1 MARAPRDRPASQI
14 ALPLDWSA
22 GGANDGPLLVGT
34 SNADAVR
41 YLRHV
46 STWPVRTAVLTGP
59 RGSGRSLMGRLFAR
73 ETGGRVI
80 DGHDSV
86 PEEAMF
92 HAWNAAQ
99 ASGTPLL
106 IVADAPP
113 ADWQVALPDLA
124 SRLRAVPVL
133 TIGEPDD
140 CLARDLIEA
149 LFAQRGMAISPEVA
163 SYIVPRM
170 ERSYAMLHRIVAAL
184 DAASL
189 EQGRRVGVRLTRETL
204 LSQGLIDPDL
214 LERQE
219 PGQCR

>member
-1 MARAPRDRPASQI
+1 MPRGSGQI

-22 GGANDGPLLVGT
+22 GGANDGPLIVGT

-46 STWPVRTAVLTGP
+46 ATWPVRTAVLTGP
-59 RGSGRSLMGRLFAR
+59 RGSGRSLIGRLFAR
-73 ETGGRVI
+73 ESGGRVI
-80 DGHDSV
+80 DGHASV
-86 PEEAMF
+86 SEEEIF

-106 IVADAPP
+106 IIAEAPP
-113 ADWQVALPDLA
+113 SEWAIALPDLA

-140 CLARDLIEA
+140 CLARDLIDA
-149 LFAQRGMAISPEVA
+149 LFAQRGMAISPDVA
-163 SYIVPRM
+163 AYVVPRM
-170 ERSYAMLHRIVAAL
+170 ERSYAMIHRVVAAL

-189 EQGRRVGVRLTRETL
+189 EKGRAISIRLTRETL

-219 PGQCR
+219 TGTCR

>member
-1 MARAPRDRPASQI
+1 MARATGQI

-22 GGANDGPLLVGT
+22 GGSNDGPLIVGT

-46 STWPVRTAVLTGP
+46 ATWPVRTAVLVGP
-59 RGSGRSLMGRLFAR
+59 CGSGRSLIGRLFAR
-73 ETGGRVI
+73 DTGGRVI

-86 PEEAMF
+86 GEEEIF

-99 ASGTPLL
+99 ASGSPLL
-106 IVADAPP
+106 IIADAPP
-113 ADWQVALPDLA
+113 STWNIALPDLA
-124 SRLRAVPVL
+124 SRLAAVPVL
-133 TIGEPDD
+133 TIAEPDD

-149 LFAQRGMAISPEVA
+149 LFARRGMALAPEVP

-170 ERSYAMLHRIVAAL
+170 ERSYAMIHRVVAAL

-189 EQGRRVGVRLTRETL
+189 EQGRRVGIRLTRETL

-214 LERQE
+214 LERQDE
-219 PGQCR
+219 AQCR

>member
-1 MARAPRDRPASQI
+1 MARATSQI
-14 ALPLDWSA
+14 PLPLDWSA
-22 GGANDGPLLVGT
+22 GGNNDGPLIVGT
-34 SNADAVR
+34 SNADAIR

-46 STWPVRTAVLTGP
+46 ATWPVRTAVLTGP
-59 RGSGRSLMGRLFAR
+59 RGSGRSLIGRIFAA

-80 DGHDSV
+80 DGHDSA
-86 PEEAMF
+86 PEEEIF

-99 ASGTPLL
+99 SSNVPLL
-106 IVADAPP
+106 IIADAPP
-113 ADWQVALPDLA
+113 TEWGIALPDLA

-133 TIGEPDD
+133 TIAEPDD

-149 LFAQRGMAISPEVA
+149 LFAQRGIALAPEVA
-163 SYIVPRM
+163 AYIVPRM

-189 EQGRRVGVRLTRETL
+189 EQGRRVGIRLTRETL

-214 LERQE
+214 LERQD
-219 PGQCR
+219 GTICR

>member
-1 MARAPRDRPASQI
+1 MGAARAAPGQI

-22 GGANDGPLLVGT
+22 GGVNDGPLIVGA

-41 YLRHV
+41 YLQHV
-46 STWPVRTAVLTGP
+46 ATWPVRTAVLTGP
-59 RGSGRSLMGRLFAR
+59 ARSGRSLMGRIFAH

-80 DGHDSV
+80 DGPASV
-86 PEEAMF
+86 SEEDMF

-99 ASGTPLL
+99 DSGTPLL
-106 IVADAPP
+106 IIADAPP
-113 ADWQVALPDLA
+113 ESWGTHLPDLV

-133 TIGEPDD
+133 RIGEPDD

-149 LFAQRGMAISPEVA
+149 LFAQRGMAIAPEVA

-170 ERSYAMLHRIVAAL
+170 ERSYAMIHRVVAAL

-189 EQGRRVGVRLTRETL
+189 EQGRRVGIRLTRETL
-204 LSQGLIDPDL
+204 LSQGLIEPDL
-214 LERQE
+214 LERQD
-219 PGQCR
+219 PTTCR

>member
-1 MARAPRDRPASQI
+1 MTRPSGQI

-22 GGANDGPLLVGT
+22 GGNNDGPLIVGT

-46 STWPVRTAVLTGP
+46 STWPVRTAVLVGP
-59 RGSGRSLMGRLFAR
+59 RGSGRSLIGRVFAR
-73 ETGGRVI
+73 DTGGRVI

-86 PEEAMF
+86 SEEEIF

-106 IVADAPP
+106 IIADAPP
-113 ADWQVALPDLA
+113 AEWNVALPDLA
-124 SRLRAVPVL
+124 SRLAAVPVL
-133 TIGEPDD
+133 AIGEPDD

-149 LFAQRGMAISPEVA
+149 LFAQRGIAIAPEVA

-170 ERSYAMLHRIVAAL
+170 ERSYAMIHRVVAAL

-214 LERQE
+214 LERQDNDI
-219 PGQCR
+219 CR

>member
-1 MARAPRDRPASQI
+1 MSPKSSQI

-22 GGANDGPLLVGT
+22 GGANDGPLIIGT

-46 STWPVRTAVLTGP
+46 STWPVRTAVLNGP
-59 RGSGRSLMGRLFAR
+59 RGSGRSLMGRLFAQD
-73 ETGGRVI
+73 TGGRVI
-80 DGHDSV
+80 DGHESV
-86 PEEAMF
+86 SEEEIF

-99 ASGTPLL
+99 VGPPLL

-113 ADWQVALPDLA
+113 ADWNVALPDLR
-124 SRLRAVPVL
+124 SRLAAVPVL

-149 LFAQRGMAISPEVA
+149 LFAQRGVALAPGVA

-170 ERSYAMLHRIVAAL
+170 ERSYAMLHRVVAAL

-189 EQGRRVGVRLTRETL
+189 EQGRRLGIRLARETL

-214 LERQE
+214 LERQDE
-219 PGQCR
+219 AQCR

>member
-1 MARAPRDRPASQI
+1 MPRGSGQI

-22 GGANDGPLLVGT
+22 GGANDGPLIVGT

-46 STWPVRTAVLTGP
+46 ATWPVRTAVLTGP
-59 RGSGRSLMGRLFAR
+59 RGSGRSLMGRLFAH
-73 ETGGRVI
+73 ESGGRVI
-80 DGHDSV
+80 DGHASV
-86 PEEAMF
+86 SEEEIF

-106 IVADAPP
+106 IIAEAPP
-113 ADWQVALPDLA
+113 SEWAIALPDLA

-140 CLARDLIEA
+140 CLARDLIDA
-149 LFAQRGMAISPEVA
+149 LFAQRGMAISPDVA
-163 SYIVPRM
+163 AYVVPRM
-170 ERSYAMLHRIVAAL
+170 ERSYAMIHRVVAAL

-189 EQGRRVGVRLTRETL
+189 EKGRAISIRLTRETL

-219 PGQCR
+219 TGTCR

>member
-1 MARAPRDRPASQI
+1 MARATSQI

-22 GGANDGPLLVGT
+22 GGNNDGPLIVGT
-34 SNADAVR
+34 SNADAIR

-46 STWPVRTAVLTGP
+46 ATWPVRTAVLTGP
-59 RGSGRSLMGRLFAR
+59 RGSGRSLIGRIFAA

-80 DGHDSV
+80 DGHDSA
-86 PEEAMF
+86 PEEEIF

-99 ASGTPLL
+99 LSNVPLL
-106 IVADAPP
+106 IIADAPP
-113 ADWQVALPDLA
+113 TEWGIALPDLA

-133 TIGEPDD
+133 TIAEPDD

-149 LFAQRGMAISPEVA
+149 LFAQRGIALAPEVA
-163 SYIVPRM
+163 AYIVPRM

-189 EQGRRVGVRLTRETL
+189 EQGRRVGIRLTRETL

-219 PGQCR
+219 TGTCQ

>member
-1 MARAPRDRPASQI
+1 MARTGQI

-22 GGANDGPLLVGT
+22 GGSNDGPLIVGT

-59 RGSGRSLMGRLFAR
+59 RGSGRSLIGRLFAR

-86 PEEAMF
+86 SEEEIF

-106 IVADAPP
+106 IIADAPP
-113 ADWQVALPDLA
+113 SEWGIALPDLR
-124 SRLRAVPVL
+124 SRLAAVPVL
-133 TIGEPDD
+133 TIGAPDD

-149 LFAQRGMAISPEVA
+149 LFAQRGIALAPGVA

-170 ERSYAMLHRIVAAL
+170 ERSYAMIHRIVAAL
-184 DAASL
+184 DEASL
-189 EQGRRVGVRLTRETL
+189 ERGRAIGVRLTRETL

-214 LERQE
+214 LERQD
-219 PGQCR
+219 GTICR

>member
-1 MARAPRDRPASQI
+1 MTALGSDIQQLRLPLRQEASQR
-14 ALPLDWSA
+14 AADFVVSE
-22 GGANDGPLLVGT
+22 
-34 SNADAVR
+34 SNAAATSV
-41 YLRHV
+41 LA
-46 STWPVRTAVLTGP
+46 TWPEMAGSVLSIFGPPGSGKSHLAAIFARRANARLWDDADRTA
-59 RGSGRSLMGRLFAR
+59 S
-73 ETGGRVI
+73 
-80 DGHDSV
+80 
-86 PEEAMF
+86 EEALF

-106 IVADAPP
+106 IIADALP
-113 ADWQVALPDLA
+113 ADWGIALPDLA

-149 LFAQRGMAISPEVA
+149 LFAQRGMALAPGVA

-170 ERSYAMLHRIVAAL
+170 ERSYAAIHRVVAAL

-189 EQGRRVGVRLTRETL
+189 EKGGGISIRLTRETL

-214 LERQE
+214 LERQNI
-219 PGQCR
+219 

>member
-1 MARAPRDRPASQI
+1 MARASGQI

-22 GGANDGPLLVGT
+22 GGANDGPLIVGT

-46 STWPVRTAVLTGP
+46 STWPVRTVVLVGP
-59 RGSGRSLMGRLFAR
+59 RGSGRSLIGRLFAR
-73 ETGGRVI
+73 DTGGRVI
-80 DGHDSV
+80 DGHGSV
-86 PEEAMF
+86 PEEEIF

-99 ASGTPLL
+99 ASGSPLL
-106 IVADAPP
+106 IIADAPP
-113 ADWQVALPDLA
+113 AEWNVALPDLA
-124 SRLRAVPVL
+124 SRLAAVPVL
-133 TIGEPDD
+133 AIGEPDD

-149 LFAQRGMAISPEVA
+149 LFAQRGIAIAPEVP

-170 ERSYAMLHRIVAAL
+170 ERSYAMIHRIVSAL

-189 EQGRRVGVRLTRETL
+189 AQGRRVGVRLTRETL

-214 LERQE
+214 LERQDE
-219 PGQCR
+219 TTCR

>member
-1 MARAPRDRPASQI
+1 MARPSGQI

-22 GGANDGPLLVGT
+22 GGSNDGPLIIGT

-46 STWPVRTAVLTGP
+46 STWPVRTAVLVGP
-59 RGSGRSLMGRLFAR
+59 RGSGRSLIGRLFAR
-73 ETGGRVI
+73 DTGGRVI

-86 PEEAMF
+86 SEEEIF

-99 ASGTPLL
+99 ASGVPLL
-106 IVADAPP
+106 IIADAPP
-113 ADWQVALPDLA
+113 AEWTVALPDLA
-124 SRLRAVPVL
+124 SRLAAVPVL
-133 TIGEPDD
+133 AIGEPDD

-149 LFAQRGMAISPEVA
+149 LFAQRGIAIAPEVA

-170 ERSYAMLHRIVAAL
+170 ERSYAMIHRVVAAL

-189 EQGRRVGVRLTRETL
+189 EQGRRVGIRLTRETL

-214 LERQE
+214 PETI
-219 PGQCR
+219 

>member
-1 MARAPRDRPASQI
+1 MARASGQI

-22 GGANDGPLLVGT
+22 GASNDGPLIVGT

-59 RGSGRSLMGRLFAR
+59 RGSGRSLMGRLFVR

-80 DGHDSV
+80 DGPASV
-86 PEEAMF
+86 SEEAMF

-99 ASGTPLL
+99 ASGAPLL
-106 IVADAPP
+106 IIADAPP
-113 ADWQVALPDLA
+113 ADWGIGLPDLA

-133 TIGEPDD
+133 AIGEPDD

-149 LFAQRGMAISPEVA
+149 LFAQRGMALAPEVA
-163 SYIVPRM
+163 AYIVPRM
-170 ERSYAMLHRIVAAL
+170 ERSYAMLHRVVAAL

-189 EQGRRVGVRLTRETL
+189 ERGRGIGIRLTRETL

-214 LERQE
+214 LERD
-219 PGQCR
+219 

>member
-1 MARAPRDRPASQI
+1 MAKPGQI

-22 GGANDGPLLVGT
+22 GGANDGPLIVGT
-34 SNADAVR
+34 SNADAIR

-59 RGSGRSLMGRLFAR
+59 RGSGRSLIGRLFAR

-80 DGHDSV
+80 DGRESV
-86 PEEAMF
+86 SEEEIF

-99 ASGTPLL
+99 ASGEPLL
-106 IVADAPP
+106 IIADAPP
-113 ADWQVALPDLA
+113 SGWDIALPDLR
-124 SRLRAVPVL
+124 SRLAAVPVL
-133 TIGEPDD
+133 TIGDPDD

-149 LFAQRGMAISPEVA
+149 LFAQRGIAIAPEVP

-170 ERSYAMLHRIVAAL
+170 ERSYAMIHRIVAAL

-189 EQGRRVGVRLTRETL
+189 EKGRGIGIRLIRETL

-214 LERQE
+214 LERQDVT
-219 PGQCR
+219 QCR

>member
-1 MARAPRDRPASQI
+1 MAKPGQI

-22 GGANDGPLLVGT
+22 GGANDGPLIVGT
-34 SNADAVR
+34 SNADAIR

-59 RGSGRSLMGRLFAR
+59 RGSGRSLIGRLFAR

-80 DGHDSV
+80 DGRDSAS
-86 PEEAMF
+86 EEEIF

-99 ASGTPLL
+99 ASGNPLL
-106 IVADAPP
+106 IIADTPP
-113 ADWQVALPDLA
+113 ADWGIVLPDLA

-149 LFAQRGMAISPEVA
+149 LFAQRGISISPDVP

-170 ERSYAMLHRIVAAL
+170 ERSYAMIHRIVAAL

-189 EQGRRVGVRLTRETL
+189 EKGRGIGIRLIRETL

-214 LERQE
+214 LERQDVT
-219 PGQCR
+219 QCR

>member
-1 MARAPRDRPASQI
+1 MARATSSQI

-22 GGANDGPLLVGT
+22 GGSNDGPLIVGT

-46 STWPVRTAVLTGP
+46 STWPVRTAVLVGP
-59 RGSGRSLMGRLFAR
+59 RGSGRSLIGRLFAS
-73 ETGGRVI
+73 EAGGRVI

-86 PEEAMF
+86 SEEEIF

-99 ASGTPLL
+99 TSGKPLL
-106 IVADAPP
+106 VIADAPP
-113 ADWQVALPDLA
+113 SAWNIALPDLA
-124 SRLRAVPVL
+124 SRLAAVPVL

-140 CLARDLIEA
+140 CLARDLIDA
-149 LFAQRGMAISPEVA
+149 LFAQRGMALAPEVA

-170 ERSYAMLHRIVAAL
+170 ERSYAMIHRVVAAL

-214 LERQE
+214 LERQDADT
-219 PGQCR
+219 CR

>member
-1 MARAPRDRPASQI
+1 MRRAGNRQI

-22 GGANDGPLLVGT
+22 GGVNDGPLIVGT

-59 RGSGRSLMGRLFAR
+59 RGSGRSLMGRLFTR

-86 PEEAMF
+86 SEEEIF

-99 ASGTPLL
+99 TSRKPLL
-106 IVADAPP
+106 IIANAPP
-113 ADWQVALPDLA
+113 ADWHVALPDLA

-133 TIGEPDD
+133 TIGDPDD
-140 CLARDLIEA
+140 CLARDLIDA
-149 LFAQRGMAISPEVA
+149 LFAQRGVALAPGVA

-170 ERSYAMLHRIVAAL
+170 ERSYAMIHRIVAAL

-189 EQGRRVGVRLTRETL
+189 EKGGGISIRLTRETL

-214 LERQE
+214 LE
-219 PGQCR
+219 GQDETTCR

>member
-1 MARAPRDRPASQI
+1 MPRGSGQI

-22 GGANDGPLLVGT
+22 GGANDGPLIVGT

-46 STWPVRTAVLTGP
+46 ATWPVRTAVLTGP

-73 ETGGRVI
+73 RSGGRVI
-80 DGHDSV
+80 DGHASV
-86 PEEAMF
+86 SEEEIF

-106 IVADAPP
+106 IIADVPP
-113 ADWQVALPDLA
+113 SEWAIALPDLA

-140 CLARDLIEA
+140 CLARDLIDA
-149 LFAQRGMAISPEVA
+149 LFAQRGMAISPDVA
-163 SYIVPRM
+163 AYVVPRM
-170 ERSYAMLHRIVAAL
+170 ERSYAMIHRVVAAL

-189 EQGRRVGVRLTRETL
+189 EKGRAISIRLTRETL

-219 PGQCR
+219 TGTCR

>member
-1 MARAPRDRPASQI
+1 MARLSGQI

-22 GGANDGPLLVGT
+22 GGSNDGPLIVGT
-34 SNADAVR
+34 SNAEAIR

-59 RGSGRSLMGRLFAR
+59 RGSGRSLIGRLFAR

-80 DGHDSV
+80 DGHGSV
-86 PEEAMF
+86 SEEEIF

-106 IVADAPP
+106 IIADAPP
-113 ADWQVALPDLA
+113 GEWNIQLPDLR
-124 SRLRAVPVL
+124 SRLAAVPVL
-133 TIGEPDD
+133 AIGEPDD

-149 LFAQRGMAISPEVA
+149 LFAQRGIALAPGVA

-170 ERSYAMLHRIVAAL
+170 ERSYAMVHRIVAAL

-189 EQGRRVGVRLTRETL
+189 ERGGAIGVRLTRETL

-219 PGQCR
+219 SDICP

>member
-1 MARAPRDRPASQI
+1 MARSSGQI

-22 GGANDGPLLVGT
+22 GGSNDGPLIVGT

-46 STWPVRTAVLTGP
+46 ATWPVRTAVVTGP
-59 RGSGRSLMGRLFAR
+59 GGSGRSLIGRLFAR

-80 DGHDSV
+80 DGHASV
-86 PEEAMF
+86 SEEEIF

-106 IVADAPP
+106 IIADAPP
-113 ADWQVALPDLA
+113 GDWNIQLPDLR
-124 SRLRAVPVL
+124 SRLAAVPVL
-133 TIGEPDD
+133 AIGEPDD

-149 LFAQRGMAISPEVA
+149 LFAQRGIALAPGVA

-170 ERSYAMLHRIVAAL
+170 ERSYAMIHRVVAAL

-189 EQGRRVGVRLTRETL
+189 ERRGGIGVRLTRETL

-214 LERQE
+214 LERE
-219 PGQCR
+219 SCSNRPEV

>member
-1 MARAPRDRPASQI
+1 MARHSGQI
-14 ALPLDWSA
+14 ALPLDWSV
-22 GGANDGPLLVGT
+22 GGSNDGPLIIGA

-46 STWPVRTAVLTGP
+46 ATWPVRTAVLIGP
-59 RGSGRSLMGRLFAR
+59 HGSGRSLIGRFFAR

-80 DGHDSV
+80 DGPGSV
-86 PEEAMF
+86 SEEEIF

-99 ASGTPLL
+99 SSGTPLL
-106 IVADAPP
+106 IIADAPP
-113 ADWQVALPDLA
+113 PAWGVALPDLA
-124 SRLRAVPVL
+124 SRLAAVPVL

-149 LFAQRGMAISPEVA
+149 LFAQRGIAIAPEVPP
-163 SYIVPRM
+163 YIVPRM
-170 ERSYAMLHRIVAAL
+170 ERSYAMVHRIVAAL
-184 DAASL
+184 DSASL
-189 EQGRRVGVRLTRETL
+189 EKGRGISIRLTRETL

-219 PGQCR
+219 NAQCR

>member
-1 MARAPRDRPASQI
+1 MPRGSGQI

-22 GGANDGPLLVGT
+22 GGANDGPLIVGT
-34 SNADAVR
+34 SHADAVR

-46 STWPVRTAVLTGP
+46 ATWPVRTAVLTGP

-73 ETGGRVI
+73 ESGGRVI
-80 DGHDSV
+80 DGHASV
-86 PEEAMF
+86 SEEEIF

-106 IVADAPP
+106 IIADAPP
-113 ADWQVALPDLA
+113 SEWAIALPDLA

-140 CLARDLIEA
+140 CLARDLIDA
-149 LFAQRGMAISPEVA
+149 LFAQRGMAISPDVA
-163 SYIVPRM
+163 AYVVPRM
-170 ERSYAMLHRIVAAL
+170 ERSYAMIHRVVAAL

-189 EQGRRVGVRLTRETL
+189 EKGRAISIRLTRETL

-219 PGQCR
+219 TGPCR

>member
-1 MARAPRDRPASQI
+1 MARATGQI

-22 GGANDGPLLVGT
+22 GGPNDGPLIVGA

-46 STWPVRTAVLTGP
+46 ATWPVRIAVLTGP
-59 RGSGRSLMGRLFAR
+59 RGSGRSLMGRLFAS

-80 DGHDSV
+80 DGHDGVS
-86 PEEAMF
+86 EEEIF

-99 ASGTPLL
+99 ASHTPLL
-106 IVADAPP
+106 IIADAPP
-113 ADWQVALPDLA
+113 ADWGIGLPDLA

-140 CLARDLIEA
+140 CLSRDLIEA
-149 LFAQRGMAISPEVA
+149 LFAQRGVMLAPGVA

-170 ERSYAMLHRIVAAL
+170 ERSYAMIHRVVAAL

-189 EQGRRVGVRLTRETL
+189 EKSRGISIRLTRETL

-214 LERQE
+214 PERQDE
-219 PGQCR
+219 PTCR

>member
-1 MARAPRDRPASQI
+1 MARASGQI

-22 GGANDGPLLVGT
+22 GGANDGPLIVGT

-46 STWPVRTAVLTGP
+46 STWPVRTAVLVGP
-59 RGSGRSLMGRLFAR
+59 RGSGRSLIGRLFAR
-73 ETGGRVI
+73 DTGGRVI

-86 PEEAMF
+86 SEEELF

-106 IVADAPP
+106 VIADAPP
-113 ADWQVALPDLA
+113 AEWQIALPDLA
-124 SRLRAVPVL
+124 SRLAAVPVL
-133 TIGEPDD
+133 TIGDPDD

-149 LFAQRGMAISPEVA
+149 LFAQRGIAIAPEVA

-170 ERSYAMLHRIVAAL
+170 ERSYAMIHRIVAVL

-189 EQGRRVGVRLTRETL
+189 EQGRRLGVRLTRETL

-214 LERQE
+214 LERQDSDI
-219 PGQCR
+219 CR

>member
-1 MARAPRDRPASQI
+1 MARTSGQI

-22 GGANDGPLLVGT
+22 GGANDGPLIVGT

-46 STWPVRTAVLTGP
+46 ATWPVRTAVLTGP
-59 RGSGRSLMGRLFAR
+59 RGSGRSLMGRLFAA

-86 PEEAMF
+86 SEEELF

-99 ASGTPLL
+99 ANDGQLL
-106 IVADAPP
+106 VVADAPP
-113 ADWQVALPDLA
+113 AEWNIALPDLR
-124 SRLRAVPVL
+124 SRLAAVPVL
-133 TIGEPDD
+133 TIGDPDD

-149 LFAQRGMAISPEVA
+149 LFAQRGIALAPEVA

-170 ERSYAMLHRIVAAL
+170 ERSYAMIHRIVAAL

-214 LERQE
+214 LERQDE
-219 PGQCR
+219 ATCR

>member
-1 MARAPRDRPASQI
+1 MVVSGQI

-22 GGANDGPLLVGT
+22 GGTNDAPLIVGA

-80 DGHDSV
+80 DGHNSV
-86 PEEAMF
+86 SEEEIF

-99 ASGTPLL
+99 ASNTPLL
-106 IVADAPP
+106 IIADAPP
-113 ADWQVALPDLA
+113 HEWNIGLPDLA

-140 CLARDLIEA
+140 CLARDLIDA
-149 LFAQRGMAISPEVA
+149 LFAQRGMAIAPEIP

-170 ERSYAMLHRIVAAL
+170 ERSYAMIHRVVAAL

-189 EQGRRVGVRLTRETL
+189 EKARRVSIRLTRETL

-214 LERQE
+214 LERQDTST
-219 PGQCR
+219 CR

>member
-1 MARAPRDRPASQI
+1 MAAPGQI

-22 GGANDGPLLVGT
+22 GGANDGPLIVGT
-34 SNADAVR
+34 SNADAIR

-59 RGSGRSLMGRLFAR
+59 RGSGRSLIGRLFAR

-80 DGHDSV
+80 DGPDSV
-86 PEEAMF
+86 SEEEIF

-99 ASGTPLL
+99 SSGTPLL
-106 IVADAPP
+106 IIADAPP
-113 ADWQVALPDLA
+113 AEWGVKLPDLA
-124 SRLRAVPVL
+124 SRLAAVPVL

-149 LFAQRGMAISPEVA
+149 LFAQRGIAIVPEVP

-170 ERSYAMLHRIVAAL
+170 ERSYAMIHRVVAAL
-184 DAASL
+184 DSASL
-189 EQGRRVGVRLTRETL
+189 EKGRGISIRLTRETL

-214 LERQE
+214 LERQD
-219 PGQCR
+219 GATCR

>member
-1 MARAPRDRPASQI
+1 MARISAGQI

-22 GGANDGPLLVGT
+22 GGANDIPLVVGA

-46 STWPVRTAVLTGP
+46 STWPVRTAVLVGP
-59 RGSGRSLMGRLFAR
+59 RGSGKSLMGRLFAQD
-73 ETGGRVI
+73 TGGRVI
-80 DGHDSV
+80 DGHRTVS
-86 PEEAMF
+86 EENMF

-99 ASGTPLL
+99 SSGVPLL
-106 IVADAPP
+106 IVADVPP
-113 ADWQVALPDLA
+113 ADWKVALPDLA
-124 SRLRAVPVL
+124 SRLAAVPVL

-140 CLARDLIEA
+140 CLARDLIDA
-149 LFAQRGMAISPEVA
+149 LFAQRGMALAPGVA

-170 ERSYAMLHRIVAAL
+170 ERSYAMIHRIVAAL

-189 EQGRRVGVRLTRETL
+189 EQGRRLGVRLTRETL

-214 LERQE
+214 LERQDDAT
-219 PGQCR
+219 CR

>member
-1 MARAPRDRPASQI
+1 MARATSQI

-22 GGANDGPLLVGT
+22 GGNNDGPLIVGT
-34 SNADAVR
+34 SNADAIR

-46 STWPVRTAVLTGP
+46 ATWPVRTAVLIGP
-59 RGSGRSLMGRLFAR
+59 RGSGRSLIGRIFAA

-80 DGHDSV
+80 DGHDSA
-86 PEEAMF
+86 PEEEIF

-99 ASGTPLL
+99 LSNVPLL
-106 IVADAPP
+106 IIADAPP
-113 ADWQVALPDLA
+113 TEWGIALPDLA

-133 TIGEPDD
+133 TIAEPDD

-149 LFAQRGMAISPEVA
+149 LFAQRGIALAPEVA
-163 SYIVPRM
+163 AYIVPRM
-170 ERSYAMLHRIVAAL
+170 ERSYAMIHRIVAAL

-189 EQGRRVGVRLTRETL
+189 EQGRRVGIRLTRETL

-214 LERQE
+214 LERQD
-219 PGQCR
+219 GTICR